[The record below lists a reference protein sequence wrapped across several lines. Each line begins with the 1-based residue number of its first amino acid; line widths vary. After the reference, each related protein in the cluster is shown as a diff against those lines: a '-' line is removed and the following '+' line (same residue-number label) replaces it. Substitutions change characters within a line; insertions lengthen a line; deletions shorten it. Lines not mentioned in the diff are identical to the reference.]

1 MGKRYVSLAQYNK
14 IRKDVSIANQRI
26 RRIQAKYGDNAWA
39 VANLYDKLDTNVI
52 KAINPYSGE
61 IRMNK
66 KMSDAQLNAIRSATD
81 EFLKSKTSKLSG
93 IKQAKANMISSLKS
107 SLSTED
113 IELTDK
119 EAQALYRLVEDKNLR
134 TTTEYI
140 GASKLWDLM
149 IDAKVKRATE
159 DEWYKMLIDYNAF
172 GKDLDMKNDLKRI
185 YDLYIKQ

>member
-26 RRIQAKYGDNAWA
+26 RRIQAKYGDSAWA

-93 IKQAKANMISSLKS
+93 IKQAKANMISSLRS

-113 IELTDK
+113 VELTDK
-119 EAQALYRLVEDKNLR
+119 EAQALYRLVEDKDLR

-149 IDAKVKRATE
+149 IDAKAKRATE

>member
-1 MGKRYVSLAQYNK
+1 MGRRYVSLAQYNK

-39 VANLYDKLDTNVI
+39 VANLTAKLDNKVI
-52 KAINPYSGE
+52 QAISPYSGE
-61 IRMNK
+61 IRINK

-81 EFLKSKTSKLSG
+81 EFLKNKTSKLSG
-93 IKQAKANMISSLKS
+93 IKQAKENMISSLKS

-140 GASKLWDLM
+140 GASKLWDLI
-149 IDAKVKRATE
+149 IDAKAKRATE

-172 GKDLDMKNDLKRI
+172 GKDLDMKDDLKRI

>member
-26 RRIQAKYGDNAWA
+26 RRIQAKYGDSAWA

-93 IKQAKANMISSLKS
+93 IKQAKANMISSLRS

-113 IELTDK
+113 VELTDK
-119 EAQALYRLVEDKNLR
+119 EAQALYRLVEDKDLR

-149 IDAKVKRATE
+149 IDAKAKRATE

-172 GKDLDMKNDLKRI
+172 GTDLDMKNDLKRI